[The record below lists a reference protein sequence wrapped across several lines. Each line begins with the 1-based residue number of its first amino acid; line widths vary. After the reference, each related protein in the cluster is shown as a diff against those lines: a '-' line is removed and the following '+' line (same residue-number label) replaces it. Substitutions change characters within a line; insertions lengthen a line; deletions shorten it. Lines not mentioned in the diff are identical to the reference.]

1 MKPALWNGGG
11 GDEEDRTPD
20 LGIANAALSQLSYV
34 PTIVWMIPPLWSIPN
49 RQPRQLPD
57 ERPRRCGKRN
67 TPAATPVLAM
77 RPHDANRATRFP
89 GWPCR
94 GSRKDHGRSHAP
106 SPIMPRISLMP
117 AASAASRRSS
127 RAAACGWSAGRRW
140 VRRQPRRLPG
150 RSRGRYAPRL
160 PGLPP
165 DP

>member
-94 GSRKDHGRSHAP
+94 VMEGSRAQRRPFPAHALD
-106 SPIMPRISLMP
+106 SLRP

>member
-34 PTIVWMIPPLWSIPN
+34 PTIKRMIPPLRSIPN
-49 RQPRQLPD
+49 RQTRRLPD
-57 ERPRRCGKRN
+57 KRQWFCCKRN
-67 TPAATPVLAM
+67 TPSASCAPLMQTGPPGFPDGPCWVREGSASQR
-77 RPHDANRATRFP
+77 RPFP
-89 GWPCR
+89 A
-94 GSRKDHGRSHAP
+94 HAQD
-106 SPIMPRISLMP
+106 SLRP
-117 AASAASRRSS
+117 AANAASRRSS

-140 VRRQPRRLPG
+140 VRRQPRRPPG